1 MKISIIGAGNVGGSL
16 GKILAAKGHTII
28 YAVRNPLAAKVQ
40 SVLQETGPFA
50 SADFVK
56 EAVQKSDVTVL
67 ATPWEAIGEVVFQI
81 VDLKGKILIDCMNPI
96 SPNPEWPLS
105 QGSSAAEEIAKR
117 LTGFK
122 VVKAF
127 NTIGAGNLSDLSF
140 GSIHAD
146 AFICGDDAEAK
157 KIVSQLAKDIG
168 FDAVDVGGLR
178 SAEMLESLAKLWIT
192 LAYQQGIGPH
202 IAFKLLHK

>member
-16 GKILAAKGHTII
+16 GKIWAEKGHTII
-28 YAVRNPLAAKVQ
+28 YAVRNPLTPKIQ
-40 SVLQETGPFA
+40 SILEETGHGAIAQP
-50 SADFVK
+50 VK
-56 EAVQKSDVTVL
+56 EAVQNSDVVVL
-67 ATPWEAIGEVVFQI
+67 ATPWEAVGEVVFQI
-81 VDLKGKILIDCMNPI
+81 VDLKEKILIDCTNPI
-96 SPNPEWPLS
+96 RPNPEWPLS
-105 QGSSAAEEIAKR
+105 QGASAAEEIAKR

-127 NTIGAGNLSDLSF
+127 NTVGAGNLSDLNF
-140 GSIHAD
+140 GSLHAD
-146 AFICGDDAEAK
+146 AFMCGDDDEAK
-157 KIVSQLAKDIG
+157 KIVAQLAKDIG

-192 LAYQQGIGPH
+192 LAHQQGIGSN

>member
-16 GKILAAKGHTII
+16 GKIWAEKGHTII
-28 YAVRNPLAAKVQ
+28 YAVRNPLTPKVQ
-40 SVLQETGPFA
+40 SILEETGHGA
-50 SADFVK
+50 MAQMVK
-56 EAVQKSDVTVL
+56 EAVQNSDVVVL
-67 ATPWEAIGEVVFQI
+67 ATPWEAVGEVVFQI
-81 VDLKGKILIDCMNPI
+81 VDLKGKILIDCTNPI
-96 SPNPEWPLS
+96 RPNPEWPLS

-127 NTIGAGNLSDLSF
+127 NTVGAGNLSDLNF
-140 GSIHAD
+140 GSLHAD
-146 AFICGDDAEAK
+146 AFMCGDDDEAK
-157 KIVSQLAKDIG
+157 KIVAQLAKDIG

-192 LAYQQGIGPH
+192 LAQQQGIGSN